1 MKKTEFKELLDKME
15 AEEHETILGKGEEYT
30 RSQADRLSSFKE
42 IASFAGVTPKQVCM
56 IFVAKHWQALANF
69 VATGKTKSSEPIE
82 GRIMDIRVYM
92 SLMRAIIQEERQN
105 PPAPEVKLRISES
118 EEGYWLHLELPDGKS
133 GAIAL
138 QASNGPIVQGLLVAA
153 AKTVKTITGGCKH
166 IWVDNPAQKGKQ
178 WCATCG
184 AFQQ

>member
-1 MKKTEFKELLDKME
+1 MLKTEFKTLLDIME

-30 RSQADRLSSFKE
+30 RSQADRLASFKE

-69 VATGKTKSSEPIE
+69 VATGKTKSNEPIE

-92 SLMRAIIQEERQN
+92 SLMRAIIQEERN
-105 PPAPEVKLRISES
+105 PPTIAKIS
-118 EEGYWLHLELPDGKS
+118 
-133 GAIAL
+133 
-138 QASNGPIVQGLLVAA
+138 
-153 AKTVKTITGGCKH
+153 GGCKH
-166 IWVDNPAQKGKQ
+166 IWTTNPASAPKE

-184 AFQQ
+184 AFREEVAP

>member
-1 MKKTEFKELLDKME
+1 MLKTEFKELLDVME
-15 AEEHETILGKGEEYT
+15 DEEHDTILGKGEEYT

-69 VATGKTKSSEPIE
+69 VATGKTKSNEPIE

-92 SLMRAIIQEERQN
+92 ALMRAIIQEESS
-105 PPAPEVKLRISES
+105 PTKV
-118 EEGYWLHLELPDGKS
+118 
-133 GAIAL
+133 AI
-138 QASNGPIVQGLLVAA
+138 
-153 AKTVKTITGGCKH
+153 ITGGCAHVWTK
-166 IWVDNPAQKGKQ
+166 NPAHGEKE

-184 AFQQ
+184 AFREFK